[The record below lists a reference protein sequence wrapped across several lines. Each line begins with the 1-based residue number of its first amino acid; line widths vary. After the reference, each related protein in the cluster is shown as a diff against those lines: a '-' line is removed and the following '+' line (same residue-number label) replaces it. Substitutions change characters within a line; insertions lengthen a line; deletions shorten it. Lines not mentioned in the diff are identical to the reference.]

1 MRLSFALKMK
11 IIVTTSTFPTHE
23 NDIVPRIV
31 YDQIQGLK
39 EFDRSLEL
47 YVLTPHHSHS
57 SPMPD
62 ETRKE
67 SHTEIRYHY
76 FPQQKFERLSG
87 RGILP
92 TLKKNPLLSI
102 LIPFFLWGQRRA
114 LIQLCNRIQPDL
126 IYAHWFMPQAIVA
139 SSVSHKLDI
148 PYIFT
153 THASDVSVL
162 HKLPFSSI
170 LIARCLDSAKHFTAV
185 SKRTAQK
192 LKSTFSDEVWVS
204 SYANKL
210 SVIPMGTSYVE
221 TKASVNTHQ
230 PYKPM
235 NFLGTPYVL
244 FLGRLSEKKGIEFLL
259 QGFKIFHDSDHS
271 NLKLVIAGDGE
282 LAKELKETALNL
294 QLTEHVIFQG
304 FVSGNIKSMVLA
316 QAEMVVIPSIIDSKG
331 DSEGMPVVLMEALAC
346 SKRVIATAVSG
357 AEEIL
362 TEMSGIII
370 EPENPTAIANSIS
383 TLYKQQSLE
392 RSSMERAAKETS
404 LQFGW
409 PNICDRHHQIFKE
422 ATK

>member
-1 MRLSFALKMK
+1 MK

-23 NDIVPRIV
+23 NDIVPRFV

-57 SPMPD
+57 PPVPD
-62 ETRKE
+62 ETKKE

-76 FPQQKFERLSG
+76 FALQKLELLSG

-92 TLKKNPLLSI
+92 TLKRNPLLSI

-114 LIQLCNRIQPDL
+114 LIQLCNRTQPDL
-126 IYAHWFMPQAIVA
+126 IYAHWFMPQAIIA
-139 SSVSHKLDI
+139 SSVSRKLDI

-185 SKRTAQK
+185 SERTAQK
-192 LKSTFSDEVWVS
+192 LKSTFSNEVWAN

-221 TKASVNTHQ
+221 TETTVNPDQ
-230 PYKPM
+230 PYKSK
-235 NFLGTPYVL
+235 NLLGTPYVL
-244 FLGRLSEKKGIEFLL
+244 FLGRLTEKKGIEFLL

-282 LAKELKETALNL
+282 LAKELKDAASNL

-304 FVSGNIKSMVLA
+304 FVSGNTKSMILA

-362 TEMSGIII
+362 TEKSGIII
-370 EPENPTAIANSIS
+370 EPENPKAIANSIS

-392 RSSMERAAKETS
+392 RCSMERAAKEKS
-404 LQFGW
+404 LQFSW
-409 PNICDRHHQIFKE
+409 PNICDRHHQIIKE
-422 ATK
+422 ATN